1 MSKVKIVPV
10 GHRLIIDP
18 EFESKEIQ
26 EGALKGF
33 ITTTSEDTYAREKA
47 MTDMGTVVAIGPNC
61 WKPEGLGG
69 GIPWCEVGDRIRYAK
84 HAGKIVNDGEKE
96 FFMINDEDVQCI
108 IRDYEPDFE
117 D

>member
-1 MSKVKIVPV
+1 
-10 GHRLIIDP
+10 LIEP

-33 ITTTSEDTYAREKA
+33 VTAVSDDMYAREKA
-47 MTDMGTVVAIGPNC
+47 ATDVGTVVSIGPNA
-61 WKPEGLGG
+61 WRPEGLGG
-69 GIPWCEVGDRIRYAK
+69 GIPWCDVGDKVRYAK

-96 FFMINDEDVQCI
+96 YFIINDEDIQCV
-108 IRDYEPDFE
+108 IRDVEYDFIE